1 MSDWPQLEQR
11 LLDSARARS
20 RRRRMPRLRLLV
32 PLVAS
37 LAIAVI
43 VVVASRSP
51 QSGVVPADE
60 RAVPTQ
66 QQAEHSLARDY
77 GVFRRS
83 TTSADALPLTA
94 KQRTAMER
102 GCAGATGSPMCWHP
116 ETARLVHR
124 GGDERF
130 YLLQGRTRDDL
141 CLVGFIGHR
150 GAGGSC
156 TIANADR
163 LAKPMGS
170 YGVPG
175 KGRPGAG
182 YTVFPDGVKRVAYT
196 FADGTTTSHAVERNF
211 AYVSSN
217 AAITSLSWI
226 VDGKR
231 YVQIVAHSPDGP
243 DDRTAA
249 QSCPR
254 LDPLPGS
261 PDPAAIQVAQAA
273 TTVLEGVQPQAIT
286 GASTRPATTA
296 DIGDIRERACGDW
309 LDARSLVVALA
320 IAGRPDSELL
330 VGYLDGAPI
339 VWSQLR

>member
-11 LLDSARARS
+11 LLESARARS
-20 RRRRMPRLRLLV
+20 RRRRVPRLRLLA

-51 QSGVVPADE
+51 QSGVIPADE

-66 QQAEHSLARDY
+66 QAAHTLERDY

-102 GCAGATGSPMCWHP
+102 GCTGSTGSPMCWHP

-124 GGDERF
+124 DGDERF
-130 YLLQGRTRDDL
+130 YLLQGRTRDEL

-156 TIANADR
+156 TVANGDR

-170 YGVPG
+170 YGMPG

-182 YTVFPDGVKRVAYT
+182 YTVFPDGVTRVAYT
-196 FADGTTTSHAVERNF
+196 FVDGTTASHGVKRNF
-211 AYVSSN
+211 AYVSSM

-231 YVQIVAHSPDGP
+231 YVQIVADGPDGP

-261 PDPAAIQVAQAA
+261 PEPGAIQAA
-273 TTVLEGVQPQAIT
+273 RAAAAVLEGVRPQAIT
-286 GASTRPATTA
+286 GASTRPATTT
-296 DIGDIRERACGDW
+296 DVGDIRERACGDW
-309 LDARSLVVALA
+309 IDGRSLVVALT
-320 IAGRPDSELL
+320 IAGRPGSELL
-330 VGYLDGAPI
+330 VGFLDGAPI